1 MPVFV
6 VLLRAV
12 NVGGTGK
19 LPMGDLK
26 QLCEKA
32 GFQNVRTYIA
42 SGNVVAERDG
52 AEARAK
58 AALEAELRAYAG
70 KPVGV
75 IIRTAAEMA
84 RVVADN
90 PFPDRPA
97 SRTVAIFLDHAPPPD
112 ALKNVKGQADEELRL
127 GAREIYVHYP
137 DGIGRSKL
145 RIPAAGDGTGGF
157 RREVQHRRQ
166 HWFLNEKSGFPF
178 RTPAFCSVSRGRR
191 RLGEKEYRA
200 PSVTPGV
207 ALRPRTQAPPQNQRR
222 HCHI

>member
-12 NVGGTGK
+12 NVGGTAK

-26 QLCEKA
+26 GLCEKA

-84 RVVADN
+84 KVVADN
-90 PFPDRPA
+90 PFPERPA

-137 DGIGRSKL
+137 GGIGRSKL
-145 RIPAAGDGTGGF
+145 RIPAAGDGTA
-157 RREVQHRRQ
+157 RNV
-166 HWFLNEKSGFPF
+166 N
-178 RTPAFCSVSRGRR
+178 T
-191 RLGEKEYRA
+191 
-200 PSVTPGV
+200 V
-207 ALRPRTQAPPQNQRR
+207 AKLAAMAAG
-222 HCHI
+222 

>member
-1 MPVFV
+1 MFV

-19 LPMGDLK
+19 LPMSDLK
-26 QLCEKA
+26 RLCEKA

-52 AEARAK
+52 SEADAK

-75 IIRTAAEMA
+75 SVRTAAEMA
-84 RVVADN
+84 EVVADN
-90 PFPDRPA
+90 PFSGRA
-97 SRTVAIFLDHAPPPD
+97 ANLTAAIFLDRAPPPE
-112 ALKNVKGQADEELRL
+112 ALKAIKGQANEEVRL

-145 RIPAAGDGTGGF
+145 RIPAASEGTA
-157 RREVQHRRQ
+157 RNMNTVAK
-166 HWFLNEKSGFPF
+166 LAAMAANERWANG
-178 RTPAFCSVSRGRR
+178 
-191 RLGEKEYRA
+191 
-200 PSVTPGV
+200 
-207 ALRPRTQAPPQNQRR
+207 
-222 HCHI
+222 